1 MKRLKIPRLQQR
13 FTGCSGYLLGTL
25 ASSSG
30 LPYRDADK
38 PREDERMEDGYT
50 VKYLPAELL
59 RELNIVD
66 TPGTNVILERQQRL
80 TEEYVPRA
88 DMVLF
93 TMSAGARLTRDVVT
107 CKAVST
113 CLGIVPS
120 MPFIDKYLLYM
131 HSDGHCR
138 CS

>member
-1 MKRLKIPRLQQR
+1 MCTGLTEPPLESVDSRLA
-13 FTGCSGYLLGTL
+13 C
-25 ASSSG
+25 
-30 LPYRDADK
+30 RDEDK

-59 RELNIVD
+59 RDLNIVD

-93 TMSAGARLTRDVVT
+93 TMSAGVVR
-107 CKAVST
+107 V
-113 CLGIVPS
+113 LGLRAI
-120 MPFIDKYLLYM
+120 PF
-131 HSDGHCR
+131 
-138 CS
+138 